1 MIGFRKKKKKRSRSV
16 LIKKQFQGNT
26 CWFQTIRQGPV

>member
-1 MIGFRKKKKKRSRSV
+1 MIGFRKKKKRSRSV
-16 LIKKQFQGNT
+16 LIKKKIQGNT